1 MSTSPVDRDLPETV
15 QSAIE
20 DPGPTRAP
28 RRHSA
33 QVTSDRLEEH
43 LATFELYLTQ
53 VERVSMN
60 RSIMALEQIP
70 GRIRAAGGDEQ

>member
-1 MSTSPVDRDLPETV
+1 MSASPVDRDLPETT
-15 QSAIE
+15 
-20 DPGPTRAP
+20 PRAP

-33 QVTSDRLEEH
+33 QVTSDRLQEH
-43 LATFELYLTQ
+43 LVTFEAYLTQ